1 MQRTQWKMAGQLG
14 FDTGIILGILCYS
27 WSIENNARMMGIFS
41 HKENNNIKTLIF
53 SCMYKIWDTF
63 FQRLDCYFQ
72 GLVAPLHHHARL
84 QTDQRVYPNN
94 AGEFHWNNRH
104 FECFWVY
111 LSLFLESKFVIDAI
125 QYSGLWRPFFAYG
138 HGKGHQI

>member
-53 SCMYKIWDTF
+53 SCMYKYETLFFKGLIATF
-63 FQRLDCYFQ
+63 K
-72 GLVAPLHHHARL
+72 AWLHRCIIMPGCKL
-84 QTDQRVYPNN
+84 IREYILTM
-94 AGEFHWNNRH
+94 
-104 FECFWVY
+104 
-111 LSLFLESKFVIDAI
+111 LESSTEIIGILSAFEFICHYFLKVN
-125 QYSGLWRPFFAYG
+125 L
-138 HGKGHQI
+138 